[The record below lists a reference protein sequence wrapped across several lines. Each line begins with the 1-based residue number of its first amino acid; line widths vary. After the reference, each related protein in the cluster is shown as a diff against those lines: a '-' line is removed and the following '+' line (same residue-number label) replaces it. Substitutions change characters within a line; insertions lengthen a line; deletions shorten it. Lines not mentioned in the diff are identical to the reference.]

1 MILDLVFAVLL
12 AFLIFWGY
20 SNGVLGSGIWF
31 IAVFLSV
38 TLGAQTVGRLI
49 PALGFPPA
57 WGSFIASIGYV
68 IVSAVT
74 FFVAKLVASTVNS
87 AVSITPLKWVN
98 SGGGALFGLALGI
111 VAVAATVAGLAVFT
125 YVVPDLLQG
134 AGILGRA
141 TAFSQGYLF
150 DQPRMWLDD
159 QLTQSIIVR
168 GALSLRPLLVP
179 FAPDN
184 VGVAV
189 DILER
194 RALP

>member
-57 WGSFIASIGYV
+57 WGSFIASVGYV
-68 IVSAVT
+68 IVSALT

-98 SGGGALFGLALGI
+98 SVGGALFGLALGI

-189 DILER
+189 DILEQ

>member
-57 WGSFIASIGYV
+57 WGSFIASVGYV

-150 DQPRMWLDD
+150 DQPRMWIDD

-189 DILER
+189 DILEQ

>member
-57 WGSFIASIGYV
+57 WGSFIASVGYV

-74 FFVAKLVASTVNS
+74 FFVAKLIASTVNS
-87 AVSITPLKWVN
+87 AVSITPLKWIN

-179 FAPDN
+179 FAPEN

>member
-31 IAVFLSV
+31 VAVFLSV

-57 WGSFIASIGYV
+57 WGSFIASVGYV

-74 FFVAKLVASTVNS
+74 FFLAKLVASTVNS

-111 VAVAATVAGLAVFT
+111 VAVAAAVAGLAVFT

-150 DQPRMWLDD
+150 DQPRMWLDG
-159 QLTQSIIVR
+159 QLTESIIVR